1 MQKLAKHITYE
12 IAKTSFGLYLVDELR
27 LHGGKEFPTET
38 DVKKILLRVNP
49 ACTATELQT
58 ARQISRYC
66 QTDKNYLKDAK
77 EETLDKVAIA
87 MLATTNSF
95 AAFREKVNPQLKAYK
110 YYSHYVA
117 KAEAYLTGL
126 GAKYKNKEG
135 NKFGELFAFTGQQ
148 QVYLSMISYHFGEA
162 DKALPAVT
170 FGAESDLSTERI
182 LRTLFGSYNIPAPQ
196 YLPEGGFTQVLDAG
210 QPNTVYIAIGLFG
223 NRLTEWLTANGSLG
237 PHLQILPSNKCI
249 TLDGKSYFANRDENT
264 DFALFCKCQLPNGST
279 IIVLGGI
286 EGFGTQRLGE
296 YLQSQWPLPLAL
308 FTEKKHTI
316 LLYKT
321 LDSTVTL
328 EQAI

>member
-49 ACTATELQT
+49 SCTPAELQT

-66 QTDKNYLKDAK
+66 QTDKDYLRDAK
-77 EETLDKVAIA
+77 EETLDKVARA
-87 MLATTNSF
+87 MQATINSF
-95 AAFREKVNPQLKAYK
+95 AAFREKVNPQLKAYR

-117 KAEAYLTGL
+117 RAETYFTALE
-126 GAKYKNKEG
+126 AKKRDNQG
-135 NKFGELFAFTGQQ
+135 DKFWELFDYTGQQ

-170 FGAESDLSTERI
+170 FGAESDLRTERI
-182 LRTLFGSYNIPAPQ
+182 LRTLFGTHNIPAPQ
-196 YLPEGGFTQVLDAG
+196 YLPETDFARLLNAG
-210 QPNTVYIAIGLFG
+210 EAYTVYIAIGLFG
-223 NRLTEWLTANGSLG
+223 NRLTEWLTAKGCFE
-237 PHLQILPSNKCI
+237 PRLQILPANKCI
-249 TLDGKSYFANRDENT
+249 TLDDKSYFANRNENT
-264 DFALFCKCQLPNGST
+264 DYALFCKYRLANRST